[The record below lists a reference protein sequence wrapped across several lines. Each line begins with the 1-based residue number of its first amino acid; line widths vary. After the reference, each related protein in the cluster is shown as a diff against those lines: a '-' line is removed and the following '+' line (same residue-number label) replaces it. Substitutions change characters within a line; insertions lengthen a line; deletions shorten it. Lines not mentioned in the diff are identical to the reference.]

1 MKRPKPELRHIVQL
15 LQAYLDREKITQQ
28 ELGKRLGISPEKAAV
43 ASGWLRGINAPSPAY
58 RAPLAALLK
67 VDEAELMRHDQSKA
81 LVRKAP
87 AEAQARALVAHLQAP
102 LPAAQVMP
110 PRKQHDVLG
119 YVVTADGQAEVRLLA
134 RGPHARMAA
143 VFRMLLDAGLVP
155 GGEEEEP
162 L

>member
-15 LQAYLDREKITQQ
+15 VQAYLAREKITQQ
-28 ELGKRLGISPEKAAV
+28 ELGARLGISAKKVAV
-43 ASGWLRGINAPSPAY
+43 ASGWLRGVNAPSPVY
-58 RAPLAALLK
+58 RAKLAALLG
-67 VDEAELMRHDQSKA
+67 VDEAELMRRDQG
-81 LVRKAP
+81 KAP